1 MVVSTLSI
9 SILYFLM
16 MCSGAPGQMTFFW
29 AVRSHNREFH
39 LLRVFDG
46 DVEQRALYLFLGD
59 SVMDAGS
66 REPALQLSTAVF
78 ERDDQNT
85 ASLEYLMS
93 CQAATDRQ

>member
-39 LLRVFDG
+39 LLKVFDG
-46 DVEQRALYLFLGD
+46 DVEQRALYLQHVGDGALGG
-59 SVMDAGS
+59 A
-66 REPALQLSTAVF
+66 RECGAPIFKERATAQILAVKLDRV
-78 ERDDQNT
+78 ER
-85 ASLEYLMS
+85 
-93 CQAATDRQ
+93 